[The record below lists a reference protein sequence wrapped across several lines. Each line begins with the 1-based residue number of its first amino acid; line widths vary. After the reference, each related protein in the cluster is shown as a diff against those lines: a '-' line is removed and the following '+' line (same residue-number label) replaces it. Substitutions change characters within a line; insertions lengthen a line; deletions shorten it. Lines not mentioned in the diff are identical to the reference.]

1 MALAAVCYP
10 LVAAPSKEN
19 LAAAMVIYAIVAVS
33 LVVLTGWAGQ
43 ISLGQFGIVGFGAAV
58 SARLLAD
65 AHVDFVVATIGGAVA
80 GALIALVLGAAA
92 LRIKGF
98 FFAVTSLGFAVA
110 MQSYFLNDSYFDL
123 LVPKNRP
130 ERPLLLSRFDLE
142 SEASFYLFTL
152 VVLVAV
158 VVAARTLRGSRTGRV
173 LIAVRDNEK
182 AAQAYGVDHIKAK
195 LLAFAI
201 SGAMAGIAGSLFA
214 VHQHAV
220 TDSAYSPNESLRV
233 FSMVVIG
240 GLGSI
245 PGAVLGAVFVRG
257 ASFLLS
263 PQLAVLAT
271 GVGLLVVLMLFPGGL
286 GRLVF
291 SGRDRVLRMVA
302 RRRGLIVPSLL
313 ADVRQDAPP
322 SPPPEPVIE
331 LELEPEAAIA

>member
-1 MALAAVCYP
+1 
-10 LVAAPSKEN
+10 
-19 LAAAMVIYAIVAVS
+19 MVIYAIVAVS

-65 AHVDFVVATIGGAVA
+65 ANVDFLLATLAGGVA

-110 MQSYFLNDSYFDL
+110 MQSYFLNDSYFEHL
-123 LVPKNRP
+123 IPKNRP

-152 VVLVAV
+152 VVLAAV
-158 VVAARTLRGSRTGRV
+158 VIAARTLRGSRTGRI

-182 AAQAYGVDHIKAK
+182 GAQAYGVDHVKAK

-201 SGAMAGIAGSLFA
+201 SGVFAGIAGALFA

-220 TDSAYSPNESLRV
+220 TDSAYAPNESLRV

-257 ASFLLS
+257 AAFLLS

-271 GVGLLVVLMLFPGGL
+271 GVGLLLVLMVFPGGL

-291 SGRDRVLRMVA
+291 DIRDRALRAIA
-302 RRRGLIVPSLL
+302 RRRGLVVPSLV
-313 ADVRQDAPP
+313 ADVRVDAD
-322 SPPPEPVIE
+322 PPPEP
-331 LELEPEAAIA
+331 AIDVEVDVEQQAVLV